1 MISHTI
7 EILDRATHHD
17 SKSDRTARR
26 IMWLYIGS
34 GLLLIGAMIVVGL
47 GMRMAQ
53 GGMHQFDAGLFYR
66 LMTLHGAAMM
76 VGMALCG
83 MGLLWY
89 LFTLEAPLNAT
100 TAIIAC
106 ALILIGAVLVA
117 ISVLVGGFAAAWTF
131 LYPLPFVGTFWPSW
145 ATGAFLS
152 GIACVVL
159 GWTLWCLQ
167 MLGGAL
173 TRYGGLRGAF
183 AWDLVWSPSKF
194 AESGRTPPPPQAF
207 AVLVAAIDGLLAGS
221 AGMLVGV
228 ALFVRWL
235 DPTLKLDPLW
245 VKNLTYIFGHT
256 LANLTIYMPL
266 AGVYVALPRYTHHRH
281 WHTSAVL
288 AVAWWSTLAFV
299 ALAYFHHLYMDFAQ
313 PRVLQYIGQAASY
326 LAAFPPAVV
335 TIFGGALLAY
345 RSGFRWTLGSM
356 FLYVGMIGWTVGGI
370 GALLDATVAFNIY
383 FHNTLWVVAH
393 FHTYLLEGALLFVL
407 GWVFHYLE
415 ERSGTVSSPAIR
427 TLVGLGIFGGG
438 AWLLFGWY
446 LAGAQGVP
454 RRYALQ
460 PAPGA
465 EIGWWASLGGV
476 ILVAGLILCGI
487 EAIRLA
493 RRPPHPDTST
503 A

>member
-1 MISHTI
+1 MADTTGQLTHPAHRDSAA
-7 EILDRATHHD
+7 DRIA
-17 SKSDRTARR
+17 KRV
-26 IMWLYIGS
+26 MWLYIGS
-34 GLLLIGAMIVVGL
+34 GLTLVGVMIVVGL

-53 GGMHQFDAGLFYR
+53 GGFHQFDAGLFYK

-89 LFTLEAPLNAT
+89 LFTQDASLSPT

-117 ISVLVGGFAAAWTF
+117 VSVMVGGFAAAWTF

-145 ATGAFLS
+145 ATGVFLA

-173 TRYGGLRGAF
+173 TRYGGLRGAL

-207 AVLVAAIDGLLAGS
+207 AVIVAAVDGLLAGS

-235 DPTLKLDPLW
+235 DPTLALDPLW

-266 AGVYVALPRYTHHRH
+266 AAVYVALPRYTHHRH

-288 AVAWWSTLAFV
+288 AVAWWATLAFV
-299 ALAYFHHLYMDFAQ
+299 AIAYFHHLYMDFAQ
-313 PRVLQYIGQAASY
+313 PRPVQYIGQAASY

-335 TIFGGALLAY
+335 TIFGGALLVY

-356 FLYVGMIGWTVGGI
+356 FLYVGMIGWMVGGV
-370 GALLDATVAFNIY
+370 GALLDATVAFNIF

-393 FHTYLLEGALLFVL
+393 FHTYLLEGAFLFVL
-407 GWVFHYLE
+407 GWIFHCLE
-415 ERSGTVSSPAIR
+415 ERSGAVSSPAVR

-438 AWLLFGWY
+438 AWLVLGWY

-454 RRYALQ
+454 RRYAVQ
-460 PAPGA
+460 PAPGTD
-465 EIGWWASLGGV
+465 IGWWASLGGI
-476 ILVAGLILCGI
+476 ILVVGLILCAI

-493 RRPPHPDTST
+493 RRPARREVS
-503 A
+503 AA